1 MKNSAL
7 QVFNSKLVFSI
18 YCLIIILLF
27 TLPLNSANELNNIT
41 ILRFRGD
48 YFFHALLFLPWA
60 LFQLLP
66 KKQWVLWIIIGL
78 LFAVSSEMIQFF
90 LTYRAFN
97 INDLFANTIGIAM
110 GFVLLF
116 SIKHLNNNLTTTQQ

>member
-1 MKNSAL
+1 
-7 QVFNSKLVFSI
+7 LVFSI

-66 KKQWVLWIIIGL
+66 KKHWVLWIIIGL
-78 LFAVSSEMIQFF
+78 LFALTSELIQFF
-90 LTYRAFN
+90 LSYRAFN
-97 INDLFANTIGIAM
+97 INDIFANTIGISS
-110 GFVLLF
+110 GFILRIIFKDL
-116 SIKHLNNNLTTTQQ
+116 IIRN